1 MSELEFLSL
10 TEKLPQVPQE
20 PEEPKPA
27 KKKKKKKKG
36 SAAFRIFMLMW
47 CAALIIAMFY
57 GLKYFYDF
65 LVDYEN
71 TYQASLPVHE
81 IDKLMDYFRE
91 NDMRTVYELLD
102 EKPSYT
108 EFETV
113 DSAVSYM
120 KYMVAGKQLD
130 YKETENSNQ
139 DAPEYV
145 ITADS
150 YIIGKAGFAKT
161 DTMLKYSFPTWK
173 LKSLEFYTTALE
185 SFTVKAP
192 SNYQVKV
199 NGVTLSDKYITATD
213 ITISDKDLYFDPYAV
228 IPKGSEYHG
237 EGLYFKPK
245 VSVTDEGG
253 CEVDLEYNE
262 AENTYT
268 AGFSKTAPD
277 EEAMKDFAI
286 QAVTD
291 YAKYIS
297 HDLPEGSIDHY
308 FAPNN
313 IYLYY
318 IEHNGGRQFYSKH
331 GHVDFKNVEVRD
343 FISYTDDMYY
353 CEVYLEQWMQM
364 NRGSSEPEVV
374 PTDGRFYFVK
384 VDGKWKISGIEY
396 GE

>member
-10 TEKLPQVPQE
+10 TTQLPDPVPE
-20 PEEPKPA
+20 PEEPKPR

-36 SAAFRIFMLMW
+36 SAAFRIFMLIW
-47 CAALIIAMFY
+47 SAALIIAMFY

-65 LVDYEN
+65 LVEYEA

-81 IDKLMDYFRE
+81 IDRLMEYFE
-91 NDMRTVYELLD
+91 ANDMRTIYELVD
-102 EKPSYT
+102 EKPEFT
-108 EFETV
+108 EFETS
-113 DSAVSYM
+113 DSAISYM
-120 KYMVAGKQLD
+120 KYMVVGKQLD

-139 DAPEYV
+139 ESPEYI

-150 YIIGKAGFAKT
+150 YIIAKASFAKGNT
-161 DTMLKYSFPTWK
+161 VLKYSFPTWK
-173 LKSLEFYTTALE
+173 LKSLEFYTSALE
-185 SFTVKAP
+185 EFNVKAP
-192 SNYQVKV
+192 SNYQVLI
-199 NGVTLSDKYITATD
+199 NGKALSDRYLTATD

-237 EGLYFKPK
+237 EGLYFKPT
-245 VSVTDEGG
+245 VSVTDESGN
-253 CEVDLEYNE
+253 EVDIQYDE
-262 AENTYT
+262 ATNTYT

-277 EEAMKDFAI
+277 EEAMKEFAI

-297 HDLPEGSIDHY
+297 HDLPEGAIDHY

-331 GHVDFKNVEVRD
+331 GHVDFENVEVRD

-364 NRGSSEPEVV
+364 NRGSAEPEVV

-384 VDGKWKISGIEY
+384 INGNWKISGIEY